1 MTFFDASDVLDA
13 GQIENSL
20 LFAAENTSFVQFK
33 EALLFVNDDALDLAA
48 IAEDDTQDHDAN
60 RNHILPPMT
69 TTGKTTASKT
79 TLQPLSQ

>member
-1 MTFFDASDVLDA
+1 MTFFDASDVLYT

-48 IAEDDTQDHDAN
+48 ITEDDTQDHDAY

-69 TTGKTTASKT
+69 ITEEQQRQKR
-79 TLQPLSQ
+79 PFNH